1 MESVRKALITTHHAF
16 PVVNTAGKIV
26 GQIHQSILVKLL
38 KKKAF
43 YKKERIDRSSI
54 KRKELDK
61 ETENEVERAFTKRN
75 SINAGVNVSLITID

>member
-1 MESVRKALITTHHAF
+1 M
-16 PVVNTAGKIV
+16 
-26 GQIHQSILVKLL
+26 KLL